1 MLFKPIAR
9 FSFEFMV
16 DDIRALKVYHEGKP
30 LSVASNGLSTF
41 PGPKSVLLLTPLNKV
56 KTEKVNSS
64 FMRVIKRFPVIGGI
78 CPTGIALYV
87 IIPLV

>member
-1 MLFKPIAR
+1 MLFKLIAR

-41 PGPKSVLLLTPLNKV
+41 PGPKSVRLLTPLNKE
-56 KTEKVNSS
+56 KT
-64 FMRVIKRFPVIGGI
+64 KR
-78 CPTGIALYV
+78 
-87 IIPLV
+87 